1 MSQSPQNGV
10 SGHSTPAL
18 ELADYQ
24 FPTQR
29 LKKVLSDSGK
39 TPLVL
44 VACGSFSPIT
54 YLHLRIFEMA
64 RDWARYNTDF
74 EVIGGFLS
82 PVGDAYKKAGLASA
96 NHRVRMCELAVD
108 DSPWV
113 VVDKWE
119 PLHKEYQPTARVLDH
134 FDHELN
140 EVLGGI
146 EDYTGQKKKIRVA
159 LLAGADLI
167 QTMSTPNLWAPK
179 DLDHILGEYG
189 AFIVERE
196 GTDID
201 DALASLQQ
209 WRNNIYVIHQL
220 VKNDVSSTRIRLFLK
235 RDMSIR
241 YLVPEPVVKY
251 IEANALYNDD
261 VASVAGKD
269 QPENKGKAIAE
280 ASGSTTV

>member
-1 MSQSPQNGV
+1 MS
-10 SGHSTPAL
+10 PAL
-18 ELADYQ
+18 ELADYR

-29 LKKVLSDSGK
+29 LRKVLSDSAR

-74 EVIGGFLS
+74 EVVGGFLS

-108 DSPWV
+108 DSPWI

-146 EDYTGQKKKIRVA
+146 EDCTGQKKKIRVA

-179 DLDHILGEYG
+179 DLDHILGDYG

-209 WRNNIYVIHQL
+209 WRDNIYVIHQL

-241 YLVPEPVVKY
+241 YLVPEPIIKY

-261 VASVAGKD
+261 AASVAGKD
-269 QPENKGKAIAE
+269 QPENKGKTVAE